1 MTLLKLSHLCE
12 GCEKLRGVIC
22 GQIRVVWGAS
32 AFVQSGGPHK
42 N

>member
-1 MTLLKLSHLCE
+1 MNLLRFLHPRE
-12 GCEKLRGVIC
+12 GCEDLRGVIC
-22 GQIRVVWGAS
+22 GQMRVGWGAS